1 MKRLNYIVSILLLTI
16 GMSACSSV
24 ALTGRSQL
32 NLVPDDA
39 ILSTSSSQY
48 AAFMKQ
54 AKVST
59 NKTQTNRVRQIGQR
73 IANATEQYLRSTGMP
88 AEADKFQWEFN
99 LVASNDVNAFC
110 MPGGKIVVYEGLLPV
125 AENDAQLATV
135 MSHEVAHALAKH
147 ANERMSQ
154 QIVRQY
160 GASALGMLLSGSSVV
175 TQQVS
180 GMLYNVGTQ
189 VFFSLPYSRKHEY
202 EADKIGLYLM
212 AIAGYDYN
220 EAEKFWMNMSQGSK
234 STQDILST
242 HPADQKRIKA
252 IREELP
258 KVRAFISGQTSAPK
272 PNNTPANSVNLKE
285 VNKNRKTP
293 IKTHY

>member
-1 MKRLNYIVSILLLTI
+1 
-16 GMSACSSV
+16 MSSCSSV

-39 ILSTSSSQY
+39 ILSASSSQY
-48 AAFMKQ
+48 ATFMKQ
-54 AKVST
+54 AKVSK
-59 NKTQTNRVRQIGQR
+59 NKTQTNRVREIGQR
-73 IANATEQYLRSTGMP
+73 IANATEQYLRSTGMA
-88 AEADKFQWEFN
+88 AEVEKFHWEFN

-160 GASALGMLLSGSSVV
+160 GANALGMLLSGSSAV

-180 GMLYNVGTQ
+180 GILYNVGSE

-212 AIAGYDYN
+212 AIAGYDYT
-220 EAEKFWMNMSQGSK
+220 EAEKFWMNMSRGSK

-242 HPADQKRIKA
+242 HPADEKRIKA

-258 KVRAFISGQTSAPK
+258 KVQEFMSGLKSAPSPK
-272 PNNTPANSVNLKE
+272 NNAPANSANLKE